1 MDLLFSEPFFSYPSF
16 YINPL
21 PLYYIIN
28 ILSVPLKKLERAS
41 SLSSSMY
48 SDFLKV
54 SKQTGV
60 PMKKILDLFFMLR
73 SGEPV
78 ENNVLLQRVGVSRN
92 VLGQI
97 KGALSSFL
105 QPVSKNTVL
114 KPEAVKDVQGLYE
127 QSYRVEESL
136 WLPIEDDRF
145 QETVELIVNCQ
156 KFRPV
161 PKREFDQFLATPET
175 TARRASL
182 LNFFGD
188 IRGKRLLFLGDD
200 DLTSLAI
207 ASFRTAGEIVVL
219 DIDERILETIK
230 TVSNEQDFK
239 VKTLIY
245 DARNKFPTSLQG
257 KSDVVFTDPPYTP
270 AGMELFISRSIEAL
284 DLKNQAVR
292 LYACYGSSDRAK
304 ERFLPIYEMFI
315 DSGLII
321 RWIFDKF
328 NRYEGAGSIGSAS
341 SLFVTEITPK
351 TKPFIQG
358 DYDKS
363 IYTLS

>member
-1 MDLLFSEPFFSYPSF
+1 
-16 YINPL
+16 
-21 PLYYIIN
+21 
-28 ILSVPLKKLERAS
+28 
-41 SLSSSMY
+41 MY

-78 ENNVLLQRVGVSRN
+78 ENNILLQSVGVSRN
-92 VLGQI
+92 VLGQV

-114 KPEAVKDVQGLYE
+114 KPEAVKDAQGLYE

-136 WLPIEDDRF
+136 WLPIEDERF
-145 QETVELIVNCQ
+145 QETVELIVDCQ

-161 PKREFDQFLATPET
+161 PKREFDQFFATPET

-188 IRGKRLLFLGDD
+188 IRGKRLLFLGDG

-257 KSDVVFTDPPYTP
+257 KSDIVFTDPPYTP
-270 AGMELFISRSIEAL
+270 AGMELFVSRSADSL
-284 DLKNQAVR
+284 DLKNRAAR
-292 LYACYGSSDRAK
+292 LYACYGNSDRAK
-304 ERFLPIYEMFI
+304 ERFLPIYEVFG
-315 DSGLII
+315 DSGLMM
-321 RWIFDKF
+321 RWLFDKF
-328 NRYEGAGSIGSAS
+328 NRYQGAESIGSSS
-341 SLFVTEITPK
+341 SLFIAEVTPK
-351 TKPFIQG
+351 TKPVITG
-358 DYDKS
+358 NYERP